1 MLLGLRC
8 NTALATFVKLQLLP
22 RVALAPLLLLLPL
35 PLFLLFLLFSFSSCK
50 ARLSPHPLHCQK
62 ILVVAHLVK
71 VEISFFKFV
80 KR

>member
-22 RVALAPLLLLLPL
+22 RVALAPLLLLL

-62 ILVVAHLVK
+62 ILVVAHLVE
-71 VEISFFKFV
+71 VEISFFFKFL